1 MHALYKRNLLLY
13 FRDRSGVFF
22 SLLGA
27 MISFILYVI
36 FIKKS
41 MVAEWQQVPGSHQLL
56 DLWLVGGT
64 LSITAVT
71 TTLTTLGQMVKD
83 EEHDVI
89 KDFYLTDVSP
99 FQLKLSYM
107 LSSGVIGF
115 IMQLAMLT
123 IMLGYFNVTDN
134 LAIPWGKLPLIIL
147 VALLSAF
154 LSVVLNMLII
164 QFIHKIDTLSKI
176 NSIVGTAAGFLIGTY
191 LPIGA
196 LPQFAQW
203 LIKLTPGAYVAAIYR
218 QILMSAKIHSAFQSP
233 TEVARFNQLMGIKLD
248 WSHLLSMTA
257 TTEFLICVFMGSIL
271 LIFVTELIKKNQ
283 NTIELGK

>member
-1 MHALYKRNLLLY
+1 MRALCQRNLLLY

-27 MISFILYVI
+27 MISFVLYII

-56 DLWLVGGT
+56 DLWLIGGT

-71 TTLTTLGQMVKD
+71 TTLAALGQMVKD
-83 EEHDVI
+83 EERNII

-99 FQLKLSYM
+99 FQLKVSYM
-107 LSSGVIGF
+107 LSAGVIGF
-115 IMQLAMLT
+115 TTQLIMLAV
-123 IMLGYFNVTDN
+123 MLGYFNGTDN
-134 LAIPWGKLPLIIL
+134 LAIPWEKLPLIVL
-147 VALLSAF
+147 VALLSAC
-154 LSVVLNMLII
+154 LSVVLNMLLI
-164 QFIHKIDTLSKI
+164 QFIHKIDSLSKV
-176 NSIVGTAAGFLIGTY
+176 NSIIGTAAGFLIGTY

-218 QILMSAKIHSAFQSP
+218 QILMTAKIHSAFQSP
-233 TEVARFNQLMGIKLD
+233 IKEAHFNQLMGVKLD
-248 WSHLLSMTA
+248 WSHLLNLTA
-257 TTEFLICVFMGSIL
+257 TAEFLICLFVGSIL
-271 LIFVTELIKKNQ
+271 LIFVTELIKKYQ
-283 NTIELGK
+283 SAIQLEK